1 VISPVV
7 QPHQEAPK
15 KGAPAAVSPREGALQ
30 RGERAP
36 SEVKEKKVWKVTTP
50 ENAVDKNTKEKERK
64 AIER

>member
-1 VISPVV
+1 MSPVV
-7 QPHQEAPK
+7 QPQQEPSK
-15 KGAPAAVSPREGALQ
+15 KGAPAAVSPREGAPQ